1 MATGSSPLCEETDKK
16 AAAHTCYH
24 RGALAIDMQQRVAAL
39 QQRQLDDAEREAS
52 VDTDDD
58 FGSASPP
65 SKAAAAPPARKP
77 IRAPAVPPPPAP
89 NRPAVPKMQAP
100 MSTAAAPKP
109 APPAPAPVKRAH
121 EDDEPPAASSSSSSG
136 PCSNYS
142 IDLQATEFGMCKC
155 TFCFRP
161 VVALTLLNHNKKAAT
176 RRARTRGQCSAP
188 RPLLRPTPSTCRL
201 RT

>member
-1 MATGSSPLCEETDKK
+1 
-16 AAAHTCYH
+16 
-24 RGALAIDMQQRVAAL
+24 MQQRVAAL

-52 VDTDDD
+52 VDTDDE
-58 FGSASPP
+58 FGSPASPP

-100 MSTAAAPKP
+100 MSTSAPKP

-121 EDDEPPAASSSSSSG
+121 EDDEPPAAAAAASSSSSG

-155 TFCFRP
+155 TFFFWGGGVCAYGRRTH
-161 VVALTLLNHNKKAAT
+161 AIDKQAAT
-176 RRARTRGQCSAP
+176 RRARTPGQCSA
-188 RPLLRPTPSTCRL
+188 LFRPTPSTWRP
-201 RT
+201 RM